1 MEMFRDPKFFWLV
14 ILVTIWDLVWKG
26 IALWK
31 SARNGQRNWFVVL
44 LLINSLGI
52 VPIIYLQ
59 FFQKK
64 NS

>member
-31 SARNGQRNWFVVL
+31 SARNEQRNWFVVL

>member
-1 MEMFRDPKFFWLV
+1 MFRDPKFFWLV

-31 SARNGQRNWFVVL
+31 SARNEQRNWFVVL

>member
-1 MEMFRDPKFFWLV
+1 MFRDPKFFWLV